1 VVRASPNVL
10 LLLQAFI
17 QSVLT
22 SVPPVIFLLLKSAS
36 AGQHGLASSAGIHL
50 SPVSILDL
58 EVCLT
63 IRAAPLV
70 CEDVFL
76 L

>member
-22 SVPPVIFLLLKSAS
+22 SVPPVIFLLKSTS